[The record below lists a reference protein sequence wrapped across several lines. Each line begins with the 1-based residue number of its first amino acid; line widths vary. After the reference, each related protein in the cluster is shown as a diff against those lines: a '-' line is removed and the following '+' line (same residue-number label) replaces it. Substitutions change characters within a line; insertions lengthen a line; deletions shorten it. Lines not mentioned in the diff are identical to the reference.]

1 MRVVIFGL
9 SQLKM
14 KEAPSSLLCR
24 WLLPNL
30 LILSFSSVFCQNLK
44 CKNIPANQLVF
55 LDSAVIEPGSIS
67 SRFSFHYD
75 DESGSIQITSDLDSV
90 KVCYR
95 TLSELLTME
104 HRNRDISTYDDT
116 DIGEKIEQRNAPLVK
131 EELFDF
137 EGIEK
142 YGAITRGVSFGNRQS
157 VFVNSSLNLQ
167 MNGQVADNLYVSA
180 VITDQNIPY
189 QPEGN
194 TQQIRDFDNVFIK
207 LYNDNLS
214 VTAGDILLNNPI
226 QEDYFLRY
234 HKNVQGLQVSYEN
247 AMNLWTST
255 SSISGAVSKGKFA
268 STVIQ
273 SIEGLNGPYKLR
285 GPNGERFI
293 IILAGSEKIFLDGKL
308 MQRGFDRDYVID
320 YNLGEITFNN
330 HVIVTQFSRLRADF
344 EYTEQFYS
352 RSNISV
358 TQAVEKEGVKF
369 YSGFYRERD
378 NPNSSFGFS
387 PNQNDLDQ
395 LQLIGDQV
403 DQAFISGVDSIGFD
417 ENRILYRKIDT
428 IDFDGISHIIF
439 ESSSDPDEE
448 LFATTFSDV
457 GFGNGDYQLLQTSS
471 NGRIYQWVSP
481 INGVQQGRYQPGALV
496 PLPNSRQLFNVGAV
510 IDLNTYDQF
519 FSEGAFSD
527 TDRNLFSSL
536 DDTDNSGLAYHGG
549 FRTRGRNSFISAY
562 NWSASISMEYDSKD
576 FSSIDRY
583 RPIEFDRN
591 WDLNVDTLQAVSD
604 LILFAEAEL
613 EKDRYNKVS
622 YGVNKRKRE
631 QLMQGLQHQARFNQ
645 EFNSFR
651 LVSRHSMLHGDQST
665 TFSKWLESESD
676 LSFRKFDVVPGYKF
690 KIDENELS
698 QQDSIFSSRMHFRS
712 HEFYLASGDSLRSQF
727 RASYVLREDKL
738 PMEGVMEDFLSSKNL
753 MLNFEKSGIRNT
765 WKIDFNYRSTN
776 DRLGLN
782 QGDDE
787 IISGRINWLSNYF
800 KKSLTQN
807 FSFSTGNSRELRR
820 EFVYLPVIT
829 GEGTHTWRDQNGDGI
844 QDLNEFFEAINPDE
858 RTYVK
863 IFTPTDDYITSFQTF
878 YIYTIDARLPR
889 SWRRQGGMKS
899 FLSRFSANVN
909 HNVNY
914 RTTSDSYN
922 NRLNPFSIKLENTS
936 FLSVQD
942 QRRYTMFFNRNG
954 RGFAGDLSLRTSDN
968 KQLLTQGF
976 ELKEKQEW
984 ISNLKVDLSRDYTF
998 RLTSTFGNFINRSDF
1013 LDSRNFEILSD
1024 TYEPQLI
1031 WQPTKSLRLIGKYK
1045 RENKRNELLEISQ
1058 ESSLIQRY
1066 VGEFTWNKSGTGS
1079 LRSSF
1084 SWVTID
1090 FLGDQSTYLAYLL
1103 LDALQPGT
1111 NQTWQVSWQQKMSK
1125 GMQLSLLYNGR
1136 KSENGKAIHTG
1147 NVQVTAYF

>member
-1 MRVVIFGL
+1 
-9 SQLKM
+9 M
-14 KEAPSSLLCR
+14 KEPPSSLLCR
-24 WLLPNL
+24 WLLLNFL
-30 LILSFSSVFCQNLK
+30 FFSYFTTLSQNLK
-44 CKNIPANQLVF
+44 CRNVATNQQIL
-55 LDSAVIEPGSIS
+55 LDSVVVELGSIS
-67 SRFSFHYD
+67 SKSSFSYD
-75 DESGSIQITSDLDSV
+75 EESGNIHIASDLDSV
-90 KVCYR
+90 EVCYR
-95 TLSELLTME
+95 ILSPLLLAE
-104 HRNRDISTYDDT
+104 HKNRDISTYDDT
-116 DIGEKIEQRNAPLVK
+116 DIGIEIESRNTPQIK

-167 MNGQVADNLYVSA
+167 MNGQIADNLYVSA

-214 VTAGDILLNNPI
+214 VTAGDILLNNQV

-234 HKNVQGLQVSYEN
+234 HKNVQGLHISYKN
-247 AMNLWTST
+247 SKNRWK
-255 SSISGAVSKGKFA
+255 SSSSVSGAVSKGKFA

-273 SIEGLNGPYKLR
+273 AIEGLNGPYKLR

-293 IILAGSEKIFLDGKL
+293 IVLADSEKLFLDGKL

-352 RSNISV
+352 RSNISLSQ
-358 TQAVEKEGVKF
+358 TVEKEGIKF

-378 NPNSSFGFS
+378 NPNANFGFS

-403 DQAFISGVDSIGFD
+403 DQAFISGVDSVSLD
-417 ENRILYRKIDT
+417 ENRILYRKVDT
-428 IDFDGISHIIF
+428 LDFDGTPHVIF
-439 ESSSDPDEE
+439 KSSSDPDQE

-457 GFGNGDYQLLQTSS
+457 GSGNGDYQLLQTTS
-471 NGRIYQWVSP
+471 NGRVYQWISP
-481 INGVQQGRYQPGALV
+481 INGVQQGRYLPGALV
-496 PLPNSRQLFNVGAV
+496 PLPNSRQLFNIGTVV
-510 IDLNTYDQF
+510 DLNTYDQF
-519 FSEGAFSD
+519 FSEGAFSN
-527 TDRNLFSSL
+527 TDQNLFSSL
-536 DDTDNSGLAYHGG
+536 DDYNNSGLAYHGG
-549 FRTRGRNSFISAY
+549 FRTKGRNSFIPDY
-562 NWSASISMEYDSKD
+562 YLSASISMEYDSKS
-576 FSSIDRY
+576 FSFIDRY

-591 WDLNVDTLQAVSD
+591 WDLNVDTLKAVSD
-604 LILFAEAEL
+604 LLVFAEVQL
-613 EKDRYNKVS
+613 EKDQHSKVS
-622 YGVNKRKRE
+622 YRVNRRE
-631 QLMQGLQHQARFNQ
+631 RGQMMEGLQQHGQINQ
-645 EFNSFR
+645 EFGSLR
-651 LVSRHSMLHGDQST
+651 LSSRHSLLNGDQRDLNSR
-665 TFSKWLESESD
+665 WLESESD

-690 KIDENELS
+690 MINENELS
-698 QQDSIFSSRMHFRS
+698 QQDSIISTRMHFRS
-712 HEFYLASGDSLRSQF
+712 HEFYLASGDSLRSRF
-727 RASYVLREDKL
+727 RASFVLREDKL
-738 PMEGVMEDFLSSKNL
+738 PVDGIMENFISSRNAT
-753 MLNFEKSGIRNT
+753 LNFAKSGIRNT
-765 WKIDFNYRSTN
+765 WNIDFNYRFTN

-782 QGDDE
+782 QGDGE
-787 IISGRINWLSNYF
+787 IISGRVNWLSNYF
-800 KKSLTQN
+800 KKNLTQN

-829 GEGTHTWRDQNGDGI
+829 GEGTHTWRDQNGDGV

-878 YIYTIDARLPR
+878 YIHTIDARLPR

-909 HNVNY
+909 LNVNY

-942 QRRYTMFFNRNG
+942 RRRYTMFFNRNG
-954 RGFAGDLSLRTSDN
+954 RGFAGDFSLRTSDN

-984 ISNLKVDLSRDYTF
+984 ISNLKVDLSSEYTF
-998 RLTSTFGNFINRSDF
+998 RLTSTFGDFINRSDF
-1013 LDSRNFEILSD
+1013 LDSRNFNILTDS
-1024 TYEPQLI
+1024 YEPQLI
-1031 WQPTKSLRLIGKYK
+1031 WQPTRSLRIIGKYK
-1045 RENKRNELLEISQ
+1045 RENKRNELLEISE
-1058 ESSLIQRY
+1058 ESSMIQRY

-1079 LRSSF
+1079 FRSSF
-1084 SWVTID
+1084 SWVNID
-1090 FLGDQSTYLAYLL
+1090 FSGDQSTYLAYLL

-1111 NQTWQVSWQQKMSK
+1111 NQTWQVNWQQKMSK

-1136 KSENGKAIHTG
+1136 KSKDSKAIHTG
-1147 NVQVTAYF
+1147 NIQVTAYF